1 MEMQSNQKIK
11 DKMAKLSPHLTIII
25 LNVNGLN
32 SHIERHR
39 VLDGLKNQTDGNN
52 FVDKCAA

>member
-39 VLDGLKNQTDGNN
+39 VLDGLKN
-52 FVDKCAA
+52 